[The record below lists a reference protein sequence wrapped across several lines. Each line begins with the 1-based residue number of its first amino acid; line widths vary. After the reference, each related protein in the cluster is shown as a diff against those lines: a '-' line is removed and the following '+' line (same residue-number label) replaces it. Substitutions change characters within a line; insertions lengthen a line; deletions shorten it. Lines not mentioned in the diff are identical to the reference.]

1 MISKLSKVFLI
12 LNKNQKRN
20 FGFLCF
26 FVFILATLDLLSLG
40 AFIPVLV
47 ALVED
52 DYENNFFFSF
62 LFKQFSF
69 IDSENLI
76 LFLVVS
82 LLFIFLFKSFLSILV
97 NKLKYQI
104 LFKIMKE
111 LTENCSGF
119 FKNTLY

>member
-62 LFKQFSF
+62 IFKQFH
-69 IDSENLI
+69 
-76 LFLVVS
+76 
-82 LLFIFLFKSFLSILV
+82 LLTV
-97 NKLKYQI
+97 
-104 LFKIMKE
+104 KI
-111 LTENCSGF
+111 
-119 FKNTLY
+119 

>member
-12 LNKNQKRN
+12 LIKNQKRN

-62 LFKQFSF
+62 SLNNFHLLT
-69 IDSENLI
+69 ENLI
-76 LFLVVS
+76 LLVVS

-111 LTENCSGF
+111 LTEKLS
-119 FKNTLY
+119 

>member
-1 MISKLSKVFLI
+1 M
-12 LNKNQKRN
+12 
-20 FGFLCF
+20 
-26 FVFILATLDLLSLG
+26 ATLDLLSLG

-111 LTENCSGF
+111 LTENLAEIFLKIPYIEFIKLKPHKTIELIS
-119 FKNTLY
+119 KKSSILYLV